1 MYFFS
6 IAEVLLEEN
15 VDPGWV
21 HHSLIPTLERGGMR
35 GGGWYHN
42 SVKTT
47 IFNNSVNS
55 LGARK
60 VQIFTIIWLWPRV
73 MTSAWTCFYISNN
86 ERVSQRE
93 GTHVPLA
100 QKSLSAPL
108 LESSQAGKE

>member
-6 IAEVLLEEN
+6 IAEVLLEQN

-21 HHSLIPTLERGGMR
+21 HHSLVPTLERGGMR

-55 LGARK
+55 LS
-60 VQIFTIIWLWPRV
+60 LL
-73 MTSAWTCFYISNN
+73 
-86 ERVSQRE
+86 E
-93 GTHVPLA
+93 GTPG
-100 QKSLSAPL
+100 
-108 LESSQAGKE
+108 QAC